1 MAKDKYNILVIDDDQ
16 QIIDLITMFI
26 TRNYEDQIN
35 CVSAIDAQ
43 MAVLKL
49 SNQEFDLIIT
59 DYRMPGR
66 TGLDLSNHVKKSI
79 KFSRIPIILMSG
91 ALLQKDAV
99 DAIEMGIKDILV
111 KPFTMKQLMAKISNH
126 LELS

>member
-1 MAKDKYNILVIDDDQ
+1 MVKNKYNVLIIDDDQ
-16 QIIDLITMFI
+16 QIVDLITMFVN
-26 TRNYEDQIN
+26 RNYAEQIN
-35 CVSAIDAQ
+35 VVTAVDAQ

-66 TGLDLSNHVKKSI
+66 TGIDLSNHVKKSI
-79 KFSRIPIILMSG
+79 KYNKIPIILMSG

-99 DAIEMGIKDILV
+99 NAIEIGIKDILV
-111 KPFTMKQLMAKISNH
+111 KPFTMKQLMAKISNY
-126 LELS
+126 LDLT